1 MAGWPTQIMADAV
14 NRAYE
19 AGIVSVSAAGNSW
32 VKGGKKALPTTLLYP
47 RDMTVL

>member
-19 AGIVSVSAAGNSW
+19 AGIVIVSAAGNSW
-32 VKGGKKALPTTLLYP
+32 VKVVKSVTNNLIISGAI
-47 RDMTVL
+47 